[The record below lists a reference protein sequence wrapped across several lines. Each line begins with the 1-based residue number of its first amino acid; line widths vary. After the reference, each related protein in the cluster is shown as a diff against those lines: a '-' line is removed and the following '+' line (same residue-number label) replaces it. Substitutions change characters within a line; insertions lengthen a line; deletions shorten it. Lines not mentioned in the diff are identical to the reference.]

1 MKTRSLKS
9 VSLAE
14 AKSQLTALVRESGK
28 PIILTRHGKPA
39 AALVPFGDED
49 EYFDFLIENDPRA
62 KVALDRAGRS
72 IAEGK
77 GVKPSDLKKML
88 GIKF

>member
-14 AKSQLTALVRESGK
+14 AKSQLTALVRESNK

-39 AALVPFGDED
+39 AALVPFADED
-49 EYFDFLIENDPRA
+49 DYFDFLIENDPRA
-62 KVALDRAGRS
+62 KVALNRASKS

-77 GVKPSDLKKML
+77 GVKLSDLKKRL
-88 GIKF
+88 LF